1 MSASNNTTD
10 ILYSNPVPN
19 VIFDPVPNVIFD
31 ENFEARDET
40 SVGTDGG
47 EGGGGRR
54 GKISCIQ
61 LSGMSSNH
69 SAYMGL
75 MAKSGRKFPL

>member
-1 MSASNNTTD
+1 MSASNNATD

-40 SVGTDGG
+40 SVDTDGVEEG
-47 EGGGGRR
+47 ERW
-54 GKISCIQ
+54 KISGNQ

-75 MAKSGRKFPL
+75 MAKSGRKFPP

>member
-10 ILYSNPVPN
+10 ILYS
-19 VIFDPVPNVIFD
+19 DPVPNVIFD

-47 EGGGGRR
+47 GGGG
-54 GKISCIQ
+54 GKYPATTYQECHRTTARIWASW
-61 LSGMSSNH
+61 
-69 SAYMGL
+69 
-75 MAKSGRKFPL
+75 RKADASFCRKVYG